1 MRVFLV
7 LTKDEGH
14 LLCIAEI
21 EVSEQ
26 QGGFRSFLKGPLL
39 TLVL

>member
-14 LLCIAEI
+14 LLC
-21 EVSEQ
+21 VSEMEASEP
-26 QGGFRSFLKGPLL
+26 QGGLRSFLMGPLL